1 MAISRIQG
9 TSTQGAQNKEQLE
22 AQQKRLQLNQIST
35 FERSTQGPKS
45 VTFSDGQTIAL
56 PTGSATEQ
64 KRLQEIYAS
73 LSPEKQE
80 KLNSIERN
88 LNSQIQNAV
97 ESGDSIENLTASGSA
112 LTQNFQ
118 QSFEAFV
125 VTTGLKEQDEAVNSY
140 LFMGIAG
147 MEQNLNDFA
156 GQVQQKQEIA
166 SDLRLDSPELQ
177 EILAEWPEGAET
189 QEVTWHDVTV
199 NDDGTVTVVEKTA
212 NLTKQEAENLLNEIN
227 DTRATL
233 TNMNEMDRFT
243 LQQDYE
249 KYNQGF
255 NILSAI
261 IKSQHESLRSIANNM
276 KA

>member
-1 MAISRIQG
+1 MAIRIQG

-22 AQQKRLQLNQIST
+22 TQQKRLQLNQIST

-166 SDLRLDSPELQ
+166 SDLRLDSTELQ

>member
-64 KRLQEIYAS
+64 KRLQEIYTS

-166 SDLRLDSPELQ
+166 SDLRLDSTELQ

>member
-166 SDLRLDSPELQ
+166 SDLRLDSTELQ

>member
-1 MAISRIQG
+1 MAIRIQG
-9 TSTQGAQNKEQLE
+9 TSTQAAQNKEQLE

-166 SDLRLDSPELQ
+166 SDLRLDSTELQ

>member
-64 KRLQEIYAS
+64 KRLQEIYTS

-97 ESGDSIENLTASGSA
+97 ESGASIENLTASGSA

-166 SDLRLDSPELQ
+166 SDLRLDSTELQ